1 MLQTDQTITGSINFK
16 MFIHF
21 PKKKSFSQIETN
33 MLQIL
38 SAVAAATYG
47 AAVGVSPYAIG
58 LDKGSYPG

>member
-1 MLQTDQTITGSINFK
+1 
-16 MFIHF
+16 
-21 PKKKSFSQIETN
+21 